1 MKIAEFLAKR
11 PKSTLV
17 IHGTYDPSVDSA
29 EMARAMAD
37 QAILE
42 ASGIKVV
49 VGEPLPLPNLT
60 DPKVKAG
67 LKTAYAA
74 QVGRIKLGQRLLT
87 LPDNE
92 DRDTQLRQELIQG
105 YKITDEQLN
114 QLATRRA
121 EAVKAK
127 IQSVD
132 GKLADRITIGDNQT
146 VSADEA
152 GVPIKVDIQTSGG

>member
-1 MKIAEFLAKR
+1 
-11 PKSTLV
+11 
-17 IHGTYDPSVDSA
+17 
-29 EMARAMAD
+29 
-37 QAILE
+37 
-42 ASGIKVV
+42 
-49 VGEPLPLPNLT
+49 
-60 DPKVKAG
+60 
-67 LKTAYAA
+67 
-74 QVGRIKLGQRLLT
+74 VGRIKLGQRLLT
-87 LPDNE
+87 LPDNA
-92 DRDTQLRQELIQG
+92 DRDTQLRQELIQS
-105 YKITDEQLN
+105 YKISNEQLN